1 MKFTEAAKTT
11 EFVKAEL
18 EGKLAVL
25 TMNRPKALNALN
37 DQTLDELER
46 LFTAIEKD
54 REVLGVI
61 LTGEGRAFVAGA
73 DISQMSGYG
82 VEEGRLY
89 SDRAQKLFNKIEI
102 LEKPVIAAVNGF
114 ALGGGCELAMS
125 CDIRIA
131 SEQAIFGQPEANLG
145 LMPCFG
151 GTQRLPRL
159 VGTGIAKELIYTC
172 RQVKAQEAKEIGLV
186 NKVVPAESLLGEAKI
201 MMAMIL
207 SKSPIA
213 IGYCKAAINR
223 GADTDLRNGLEIE
236 KECWAI
242 VFGTKDKEEGI
253 SAFLEKRMPQ
263 FPNQY

>member
-18 EGKLAVL
+18 EGKFAVL

-54 REVLGVI
+54 RDVLGVI

-131 SEQAIFGQPEANLG
+131 SEKAVFGQPEANLG

-159 VGTGIAKELIYTC
+159 VGTGVAKELIYTC
-172 RQVKAQEAKEIGLV
+172 RQVKAQEAKEIGLA
-186 NKVVPAESLLGEAKI
+186 NKVVPAETLLEEAKA

-253 SAFLEKRMPQ
+253 SAFLEKRTPQ

>member
-131 SEQAIFGQPEANLG
+131 SEQAVFGQPEANLG

-159 VGTGIAKELIYTC
+159 VGTGVAKELIYTC
-172 RQVKAQEAKEIGLV
+172 RQVKAQEAKEIGLA
-186 NKVVPAESLLGEAKI
+186 NKVVPAETLLEEAKA

-213 IGYCKAAINR
+213 IGYCKTAINR

-236 KECWAI
+236 KECWAV
-242 VFGTKDKEEGI
+242 VFGTKDKDEGI
-253 SAFLEKRMPQ
+253 SAFLEKRTPQ